1 MSPDTYDVLVLGGG
15 PAGSSAGIALAR
27 AGLSALVLERAP
39 FPRFHIGESL
49 LPGMMGILRELGVAE
64 RIARV
69 PQVEKLGAT
78 FVNGDG
84 RDHLSFLFAD
94 ALAVRRGAES
104 AAFNVERAPFDT
116 ALLDAARDA
125 GAEVRRADVRAILE
139 MGEGGVSL
147 AVDEEGER
155 KTVRGRFLIDASGQ
169 ATVVGRHLG
178 IRRVLPDLKKVA
190 YFGQWDGARR
200 DPGAPGGFPVIAVCR
215 EGWFWL
221 IPLDERRTSIG
232 LVMDAG
238 LARQTGVPPER
249 MLDWG
254 IARSPFVAAR
264 TAGATRLPAGGILAD
279 FSYRCEPF
287 AGPGYFLAGDA
298 ATFVDP
304 IFSTGVCLGMAS
316 GLAAARAATRLVRGE
331 TRPEEEQRR
340 YAALVDETTAP
351 FFRLVRLYYDPAFRD
366 LFFEGQGPLDVH
378 RAVISVLA
386 AHVFPRP
393 AFDLRWRLQLFRA
406 FVALQRLF
414 PLTPRRRI
422 HSLLAATPIADAA
435 GTEPAEVPASAHARG

>member
-1 MSPDTYDVLVLGGG
+1 MSRDSYDALILGGG
-15 PAGSSAGIALAR
+15 PAGSTAAITLAK
-27 AGLSALVLERAP
+27 AGLSALVLERAV

-64 RIARV
+64 RIAKV

-84 RDHLSFLFAD
+84 RDYLSFLFAD
-94 ALAVRRGAES
+94 ALAVRRGADS

-125 GAEVRRADVRAILE
+125 GALVRRADARAILE
-139 MGEGGVSL
+139 MGDGGVAL

-155 KTVRGRFLIDASGQ
+155 RTVRGRFLIDASGQ

-190 YFGQWDGARR
+190 YFGQFEGALR
-200 DPGAPGGFPVIAVCR
+200 DPGPPGGFPVIAVCR

-232 LVMDAG
+232 LVMGAD
-238 LARQTGVPPER
+238 LAKQIGVPPDR

-254 IARSPFVAAR
+254 IARSPFMMER
-264 TAGATRLPAGGILAD
+264 LAGAVRLPEGGILAD
-279 FSYRCEPF
+279 FSYRCAPF

-316 GLAAARAATRLVRGE
+316 GTAAARAVARLVRGE
-331 TRPEEEQRR
+331 SRPDEERRR

-393 AFDLRWRLQLFRA
+393 GFDLRWRLQLFRA
-406 FVALQRLF
+406 FVALQRRF
-414 PLTPRRRI
+414 PLAPRRRM
-422 HSLLAATPIADAA
+422 HSLLEASISDAA
-435 GTEPAEVPASAHARG
+435 GAADAGFASASAHARG

>member
-1 MSPDTYDVLVLGGG
+1 MSSDIYDAIVLGGG
-15 PAGSSAGIALAR
+15 PAGSTAGIALAR
-27 AGLSALVLERAP
+27 AGLSALVLERAA

-64 RIARV
+64 RIAAV

-104 AAFNVERAPFDT
+104 AAFNVERAPFDA

-125 GAEVRRADVRAILE
+125 GAEVRRADARAVLE
-139 MGEGGVSL
+139 LGDGGVAL
-147 AVDEEGER
+147 AVDERGER
-155 KTVRGRFLIDASGQ
+155 RTVRGRFLIDASGQ

-178 IRRVLPDLKKVA
+178 IRRMLPDSKKVA
-190 YFGQWDGARR
+190 YFGQFDGVLR
-200 DPGAPGGFPVIAVCR
+200 DPGPPGGFPLIAVCR

-232 LVMDAG
+232 LVTSAAF
-238 LARQTGVPPER
+238 ARDTGVPPEG

-254 IARSPFVAAR
+254 IARSPFMVGR
-264 TAGATRLPAGGILAD
+264 MAGAVRRPEGGILAD

-316 GLAAARAATRLVRGE
+316 GLAAARAVERLVRGE
-331 TRPEEEQRR
+331 ARPEEERRR

-393 AFDLRWRLQLFRA
+393 GFDLRWRLQLFRA
-406 FVALQRLF
+406 FVALQRRV
-414 PLTPRRRI
+414 PLVPRRRI
-422 HSLLAATPIADAA
+422 HSLLEAP
-435 GTEPAEVPASAHARG
+435 PASPGLAPAPASAHARG

>member
-1 MSPDTYDVLVLGGG
+1 MSPDIHDAIVLGGG
-15 PAGSSAGIALAR
+15 PAGAAAAIAMRR
-27 AGLSALVLERAP
+27 AGLSPVVLERAA

-49 LPGMMGILRELGVAE
+49 LPGMMRILRELGIAE
-64 RIARV
+64 RIAAV

-84 RDHLSFLFAD
+84 GDHLSFLFAD
-94 ALAVRRGAES
+94 ALAVRRGADS
-104 AAFNVERAPFDT
+104 AAFNVERAPFDA

-125 GAEVRRADVRAILE
+125 GADVRRADVRAIARLADGDVAVE
-139 MGEGGVSL
+139 VDEGG
-147 AVDEEGER
+147 ER
-155 KTVRGRFLIDASGQ
+155 STLRGRYLVDASGQ
-169 ATVVGRHLG
+169 SAVVGRHLG
-178 IRRVLPDLKKVA
+178 IRRVHPDLQKVA
-190 YFGQWDGARR
+190 YLGQFEDAVR
-200 DPGAPGGFPVIAVCR
+200 DPGPPGGFPVIAMCR

-232 LVMDAG
+232 LVIDAG
-238 LARQTGVPPER
+238 VARRLGVPAEG

-264 TAGATRLPAGGILAD
+264 TENAVALPTQGVIAD

-316 GLAAARAATRLVRGE
+316 GVAAGKAVARLLRGEARPAAERRRYIRLVR
-331 TRPEEEQRR
+331 R
-340 YAALVDETTAP
+340 TTAP

-366 LFFEGQGPLDVH
+366 LFLEGKGPLGVH
-378 RAVISVLA
+378 RAVISILA
-386 AHVFPRP
+386 AHGFPRLG
-393 AFDLRWRLQLFRA
+393 FDLRWRMGVFE
-406 FVALQRLF
+406 ALIAMQRVF
-414 PLTPRRRI
+414 PLAPRKRI
-422 HSLLAATPIADAA
+422 FSLLDAPAA
-435 GTEPAEVPASAHARG
+435 GAGDPLPSPRAPEHAGV

>member
-1 MSPDTYDVLVLGGG
+1 MTPPDLYDAIVLGGG
-15 PAGSSAGIALAR
+15 PAGSTAAISLAK
-27 AGLSALVLERAP
+27 AGLSALVLERAV

-64 RIARV
+64 RIAQV

-116 ALLDAARDA
+116 ALLEAARDA
-125 GAEVRRADVRAILE
+125 GAEVRRADARAILE
-139 MGEGGVSL
+139 LGDGGVAL
-147 AVDEEGER
+147 AVDEGGER
-155 KTVRGRFLIDASGQ
+155 RAVRGRFLVDASGQ

-190 YFGQWDGARR
+190 YFGQFEGVLR

-221 IPLDERRTSIG
+221 IPLDEQRTSVG
-232 LVMDAG
+232 LVMGAD
-238 LARQTGVPPER
+238 LAKGMGVPPDR

-254 IARSPFVAAR
+254 IARSPFMVER
-264 TAGATRLPAGGILAD
+264 TARAVRRPEGGILAD

-316 GLAAARAATRLVRGE
+316 GLAAARAIGRLVRGE
-331 TRPEEEQRR
+331 VSPEDERRR

-351 FFRLVRLYYDPAFRD
+351 FFRLVRLYYDAAFRD

-393 AFDLRWRLQLFRA
+393 GFDLRWRLQLFRA
-406 FVALQRLF
+406 FVALQRHL
-414 PLTPRRRI
+414 PLVPRRRI
-422 HSLLAATPIADAA
+422 HSLLESP
-435 GTEPAEVPASAHARG
+435 PAETGVAEIPASAHVRG